1 MQILTVINQLERSEG
16 YGQGMVSLCYKYLLI
31 ISCSL
36 GSLYFFLL
44 FWKVVIHLEG
54 ESVGGETEMNDNN

>member
-31 ISCSL
+31 ISCSI
-36 GSLYFFLL
+36 GSLCFFLL
-44 FWKVVIHLEG
+44 FWKLLIHLEG
-54 ESVGGETEMNDNN
+54 ETVGVETDE